1 MATYTVKA
9 GDTLS
14 GIAQTYNTTV
24 DALLT
29 LNPKITGNDITKIK
43 IKLQITALILLI
55 LKISN
60 VIPMTF
66 SNTAIRVDRAAK
78 NMNRKN
84 TPPQN

>member
-29 LNPKITGNDITKIK
+29 LNPKITNRNLIYVGQVITVSGTPDAPK
-43 IKLQITALILLI
+43 T
-55 LKISN
+55 
-60 VIPMTF
+60 
-66 SNTAIRVDRAAK
+66 NT
-78 NMNRKN
+78 
-84 TPPQN
+84 T